1 MESPDGSLPRFTH
14 DHRRRRNAGGDAPV
28 VFLGKAFADRLP
40 MKAIHYAASSLF
52 LILGAVFLFRALW
65 R

>member
-1 MESPDGSLPRFTH
+1 MEI
-14 DHRRRRNAGGDAPV
+14 
-28 VFLGKAFADRLP
+28 FL
-40 MKAIHYAASSLF
+40 IHYAASALF

>member
-1 MESPDGSLPRFTH
+1 MEAFLVSLTAIAVAEMPAA
-14 DHRRRRNAGGDAPV
+14 NAPV

-40 MKAIHYAASSLF
+40 MMAIHYTASALF